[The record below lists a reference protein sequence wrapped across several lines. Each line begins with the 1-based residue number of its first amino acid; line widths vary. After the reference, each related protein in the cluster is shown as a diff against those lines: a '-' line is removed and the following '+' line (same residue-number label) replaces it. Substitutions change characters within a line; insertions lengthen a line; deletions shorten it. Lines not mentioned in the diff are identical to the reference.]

1 MRTKYTATQKSGLQ
15 SQCKVITMPK
25 KTIKKFL
32 PDHQKIKEN
41 RVINMFGSLLH
52 DGNLW
57 HLNRKSAR
65 GAFAIGMFNAFVPV
79 PFQMYLSAFA
89 AIVFKVNLPLSV
101 ALVWISN
108 PITMPP
114 LFYACYKI
122 GELIL
127 GPTGHEFAFEPS
139 WEWLTHSLTTIGP
152 TFLFGCFITGL
163 FFAIVS
169 YFGIDYLWRYSV
181 KKAWKER
188 QLARQAKANNS

>member
-1 MRTKYTATQKSGLQ
+1 MFATATEVLK
-15 SQCKVITMPK
+15 MPR
-25 KTIKKFL
+25 KTIKRFL

-52 DGNLW
+52 DANLW
-57 HLNRKSAR
+57 HLNRRSAR

-114 LFYACYKI
+114 LFYGCYKV
-122 GELIL
+122 GEWIL
-127 GPTGHEFAFEPS
+127 GPSGHEFAFEAS
-139 WEWLTHSLTTIGP
+139 WDWLVQSIATIGP

-163 FFAIVS
+163 FCSVVS

-181 KKAWKER
+181 RKAWKKR
-188 QLARQAKANNS
+188 QELRKQKT